1 MKDNVMFTL
10 LGGDM
15 RQVHLA
21 ELLCTDGHAVQLFG
35 LDQLTFP
42 PDIQV
47 LERWQDRKEGIVIL
61 PMPVLQDERH
71 INAPLSRF
79 SHAAE
84 PLISQLPPGTLVL
97 GGGIPPALTALG
109 EQKGLCLVDYLRR
122 EELAILNAIPTAE
135 GALQIALEEMPITL
149 HDCPCLIIGYGRI
162 GKLLSRM
169 LRALGADVT
178 VAARK
183 WKDFAGIRAD
193 GNRPVPSSPQLEEL
207 SAYSLI
213 INTVPARMLNWAQLE
228 QTRPDC
234 LILDLASKPGGVDL
248 TAAEECQRR
257 VIWALSLPGKV
268 APVTS
273 ARFLRDT
280 IYHILQEK
288 EHALC

>member
-149 HDCPCLIIGYGRI
+149 HDCPCLIIGGQTGRFQDFNPMACCQFSNRAGVQGATTPTPGI
-162 GKLLSRM
+162 GAGDHRLHGV
-169 LRALGADVT
+169 LG
-178 VAARK
+178 
-183 WKDFAGIRAD
+183 
-193 GNRPVPSSPQLEEL
+193 GNQCLQDRCGGLWGSSEN
-207 SAYSLI
+207 
-213 INTVPARMLNWAQLE
+213 NTHKR
-228 QTRPDC
+228 
-234 LILDLASKPGGVDL
+234 
-248 TAAEECQRR
+248 
-257 VIWALSLPGKV
+257 
-268 APVTS
+268 
-273 ARFLRDT
+273 
-280 IYHILQEK
+280 
-288 EHALC
+288 